1 MKVGVL
7 ASGNRRPP
15 LSQSDLWVL
24 RQRPY
29 RRMSAW
35 RFLSGNCPAQT
46 GTPQRGSPSWR
57 SVRCGPPSAD
67 GRSSFVRN
75 AGRWSQQRMRISF
88 AKPWA
93 AALIGVT

>member
-46 GTPQRGSPSWR
+46 GPPAGITVVTFCSLWPSFCRRVAAHSSGTQVDEVSKGCGFRSPSR
-57 SVRCGPPSAD
+57 GPP
-67 GRSSFVRN
+67 
-75 AGRWSQQRMRISF
+75 
-88 AKPWA
+88 P
-93 AALIGVT
+93 